1 MSGQARWDV
10 RRSDITNAFLRVM
23 LAAVLLVHAVSQWT
37 ALWRASQING
47 PGAFPEVAM
56 FVNAAVT
63 MVIVTGAIMLT
74 VGLVIRFTA
83 LALMLLLAVA
93 SVIDLVLFGAAGSA
107 LDWLPRFTVMF
118 GLLVPFVTGG
128 GGLSID
134 ALMES
139 RLAPCGAH

>member
-10 RRSDITNAFLRVM
+10 SRSDITNVILRVV
-23 LAAVLLVHAVSQWT
+23 LAAVLLVHAVSQCT

-47 PGAFPEVAM
+47 PGAFPEAAM
-56 FVNAAVT
+56 LVYAAVPL
-63 MVIVTGAIMLT
+63 VILTGAVMLT
-74 VGLVIRFTA
+74 VGLMIRFTA
-83 LALMLLLAVA
+83 LALMLLLAVT

-134 ALMES
+134 ALMEA
-139 RLAPCGAH
+139 RLAPCAAH

>member
-1 MSGQARWDV
+1 MSGQSRRDAS
-10 RRSDITNAFLRVM
+10 RSDITNVFLRVT
-23 LAAVLLVHAVSQWT
+23 LAAVLLVHAANQWT

-56 FVNAAVT
+56 LVNAAVT

-83 LALMLLLAVA
+83 LALMLLMAVA

-134 ALMES
+134 AVMES
-139 RLAPCGAH
+139 RLAPCAAH

>member
-23 LAAVLLVHAVSQWT
+23 LAAVLLVHAVCQWT
-37 ALWRASQING
+37 AFWRASQING

-56 FVNAAVT
+56 FVNAVVT

>member
-10 RRSDITNAFLRVM
+10 NRFDITNAFLRVM
-23 LAAVLLVHAVSQWT
+23 LAAVLLVHAVSQCA
-37 ALWRASQING
+37 ALWRASQIGG

-63 MVIVTGAIMLT
+63 VVIVTGAIMLA
-74 VGLVIRFTA
+74 VGLMIRFVA

-134 ALMES
+134 AVMES

>member
-1 MSGQARWDV
+1 
-10 RRSDITNAFLRVM
+10 
-23 LAAVLLVHAVSQWT
+23 
-37 ALWRASQING
+37 
-47 PGAFPEVAM
+47 
-56 FVNAAVT
+56 
-63 MVIVTGAIMLT
+63 MLT
-74 VGLVIRFTA
+74 VGLVICFTA

-134 ALMES
+134 AVMRVAACTL
-139 RLAPCGAH
+139 RGALASARPTAKVR

>member
-10 RRSDITNAFLRVM
+10 SRSDITNAFMRAM
-23 LAAVLLVHAVSQWT
+23 LAAVLLAHAVSQWT
-37 ALWRASQING
+37 AFWHASQFAG
-47 PGAFPEVAM
+47 PSAFPEAAM
-56 FVNAAVT
+56 LVVVP
-63 MVIVTGAIMLT
+63 MVMATGAIMLAA
-74 VGLVIRFTA
+74 GLMIRFTA

-134 ALMES
+134 AAMES
-139 RLAPCGAH
+139 RLAPCGVY

>member
-10 RRSDITNAFLRVM
+10 SRSDITNVILRVM

-37 ALWRASQING
+37 ALWRASQITT

-56 FVNAAVT
+56 LVYALVP
-63 MVIVTGAIMLT
+63 MVIITGAIMLT
-74 VGLVIRFTA
+74 AGVMIRFTA

-93 SVIDLVLFGAAGSA
+93 SVIDLVLFGAAGTA

-134 ALMES
+134 AVMES

>member
-10 RRSDITNAFLRVM
+10 SRSDITNAFMRAM
-23 LAAVLLVHAVSQWT
+23 LAAVLLAHAVSQW
-37 ALWRASQING
+37 AAFWRASQFTG
-47 PGAFPEVAM
+47 PGAFPEAAM
-56 FVNAAVT
+56 LVVVPMMMA
-63 MVIVTGAIMLT
+63 TGAIMLAA
-74 VGLVIRFTA
+74 GLMIRFTA

-134 ALMES
+134 AAMES
-139 RLAPCGAH
+139 RLAPCGAY

>member
-1 MSGQARWDV
+1 MSGQAKWDV
-10 RRSDITNAFLRVM
+10 SRSDITNVILRVM
-23 LAAVLLVHAVSQWT
+23 LAAVLLVHAVSQCT

-47 PGAFPEVAM
+47 PGAFPEVVM
-56 FVNAAVT
+56 LIYAAVP
-63 MVIVTGAIMLT
+63 MLIVTGAIMLT

-93 SVIDLVLFGAAGSA
+93 SMINLVLFGAAGSA

-118 GLLVPFVTGG
+118 GLVVPFVTGG

-139 RLAPCGAH
+139 RPTPCGAH

>member
-10 RRSDITNAFLRVM
+10 NRSDITNVFLRVM

-37 ALWRASQING
+37 ALWRASQVNA
-47 PGAFPEVAM
+47 PGAFPEAAL

-83 LALMLLLAVA
+83 LALMLLMAVA

-134 ALMES
+134 AVMES
-139 RLAPCGAH
+139 RLAPCAAH

>member
-1 MSGQARWDV
+1 MFGQARWDV
-10 RRSDITNAFLRVM
+10 SRSDITNVFLRVM
-23 LAAVLLVHAVSQWT
+23 LAAVLLVHAVCQCT
-37 ALWRASQING
+37 AFWRASQFNG

-56 FVNAAVT
+56 FVNVAVT
-63 MVIVTGAIMLT
+63 LVIVTGAVMLT
-74 VGLVIRFTA
+74 IGLVIRFTA

-93 SVIDLVLFGAAGSA
+93 SMIDLVLFGAAGSA

-139 RLAPCGAH
+139 RLAPCAAH

>member
-10 RRSDITNAFLRVM
+10 SCSDITNVILRVM
-23 LAAVLLVHAVSQWT
+23 LAAVLLVHAFSQCT
-37 ALWRASQING
+37 VLWRASQFNG
-47 PGAFPEVAM
+47 PAAFPEVAM
-56 FVNAAVT
+56 VIYAAVP
-63 MVIVTGAIMLT
+63 MLIVAGAIMLT

-93 SVIDLVLFGAAGSA
+93 SMINLVLFGAAGSA

-134 ALMES
+134 ALMKS

>member
-1 MSGQARWDV
+1 MSWQARWDV
-10 RRSDITNAFLRVM
+10 SRSDITNALLRVM
-23 LAAVLLVHAVSQWT
+23 LAAVLLVQAVGQWT
-37 ALWRASQING
+37 ALWRASQINS
-47 PGAFPEVAM
+47 PGGFPEVAI

-63 MVIVTGAIMLT
+63 MTIVAGAIMLT
-74 VGLVIRFTA
+74 VGLVIRFSA

-107 LDWLPRFTVMF
+107 FDWLPRFTVMF

-139 RLAPCGAH
+139 RPAPCGAH

>member
-1 MSGQARWDV
+1 MSRQARWDV
-10 RRSDITNAFLRVM
+10 SCSDITDVILRIM
-23 LAAVLLVHAVSQWT
+23 LAAVLLVHAVSQCT

-56 FVNAAVT
+56 LVYAAVP
-63 MVIVTGAIMLT
+63 MLIVTGAIMLT
-74 VGLVIRFTA
+74 AGLMIRFTA

-93 SVIDLVLFGAAGSA
+93 SVIDLVFFGAAGSA

-134 ALMES
+134 AVMES
-139 RLAPCGAH
+139 RLAPCGAY

>member
-1 MSGQARWDV
+1 MSGQVRWDV
-10 RRSDITNAFLRVM
+10 SRSDITDVFLRAM

-37 ALWRASQING
+37 AFWRASQITG
-47 PGAFPEVAM
+47 PGAFPEAAM
-56 FVNAAVT
+56 LVVVP
-63 MVIVTGAIMLT
+63 MVMVTGAIMLAA
-74 VGLVIRFTA
+74 GLMIRFTA
-83 LALMLLLAVA
+83 LALMLLLALA

-134 ALMES
+134 AAMES
-139 RLAPCGAH
+139 RLEPCGAH

>member
-1 MSGQARWDV
+1 MSGQARWGV
-10 RRSDITNAFLRVM
+10 SRFDITNVFLRVM
-23 LAAVLLVHAVSQWT
+23 LAAVLLVHAVGQWT
-37 ALWRASQING
+37 AFWRASQING
-47 PGAFPEVAM
+47 PGAFPEGAM

-93 SVIDLVLFGAAGSA
+93 SVLDLVLFGAAGNA
-107 LDWLPRFTVMF
+107 LDWLPRFTLMF
-118 GLLVPFVTGG
+118 GLLVPFVTGA

-134 ALMES
+134 AMMEA
-139 RLAPCGAH
+139 RLAPCEAC

>member
-10 RRSDITNAFLRVM
+10 NRSDITNVFLRVM
-23 LAAVLLVHAVSQWT
+23 LAAVLLVHAAGQWT
-37 ALWRASQING
+37 ALWRASQVNT
-47 PGAFPEVAM
+47 PGAFPEAAL
-56 FVNAAVT
+56 FVHAAVT
-63 MVIVTGAIMLT
+63 TVIVTGAIMLT

-83 LALMLLLAVA
+83 LALMLLMAVA

-134 ALMES
+134 AVMES
-139 RLAPCGAH
+139 RLAPCAAH